1 MRTTPRGEA
10 IGVDT
15 GRDSLGK
22 WLSTNKGKVFNGLR
36 IVHDVR
42 LEGVAR
48 YRLQRRS
55 DDGWEYGSGYGGFGG
70 FRSTHL

>member
-15 GRDSLGK
+15 GPDSLGK
-22 WLSTNKGKVFNGLR
+22 WLSANKGKVFNGLR
-36 IVHDVR
+36 IVNDVR
-42 LEGVAR
+42 LEGVVR

-55 DDGWEYGSGYGGFGG
+55 DDGWE
-70 FRSTHL
+70 